1 MRKKT
6 GNSLSLGQQ
15 MWASRY
21 SYLLIAPFMI
31 FFAIFV
37 IAPIVASIAL
47 SFTDFNMLQ
56 TPNVVWF
63 ENYQRLIMSDDVF
76 IIAVKNTLI
85 LALITGPVSYILCFF
100 FAWLVNELPHGLSA
114 AITVILYAPS
124 ISGNTYTV
132 WQYIL
137 AGDRY
142 GLLNGLLLDL
152 GLITD
157 PIQWLADTN
166 YMLGATIIVQ
176 LWLSLGTSFLV
187 HRAGLKGVDSTLYE
201 AAAIDGVRNRFQEV
215 WYVTLPSMKPQLL
228 FAAVMQISAAFG
240 VGAVQISLTGNPSTD
255 YATHTIM
262 AHIADYGTT
271 RYELGYA
278 SAMASILL
286 ILMLMTN
293 KVVNKVLRDD

>member
-6 GNSLSLGQQ
+6 GNSLSLGHR

-56 TPNVVWF
+56 TPNWVWF
-63 ENYQRLIMSDDVF
+63 ENYQRLFMSDDVF
-76 IIAVKNTLI
+76 ITAAKNTLI
-85 LALITGPVSYILCFF
+85 LALITGPLSYILCFL
-100 FAWLVNELPHGLSA
+100 FAWLVNELPHHLSA
-114 AITVILYAPS
+114 IITVILYAPS
-124 ISGNTYTV
+124 ISGNAYTI
-132 WQYIL
+132 WAWIL
-137 AGDRY
+137 SGDRY
-142 GLLNGLLLDL
+142 GLLNGVLMKL
-152 GLITD
+152 GLISD
-157 PIQWLADTN
+157 PVQWLTDTN

-176 LWLSLGTSFLV
+176 LWLSLGTSFLA

-228 FAAVMQISAAFG
+228 FAAVMQISGAFG

-255 YATHTIM
+255 YATHTIL

-286 ILMLMTN
+286 ILMLLTN
-293 KVVNKVLRDD
+293 KVVHKVLRDD